1 MYQEIIISVTLFI
14 FSRKNNFKLL
24 VALNGTGQANGG
36 LFWDDGETIGNSNA
50 RNMSSTWHRGTIFAQ
65 CPYMKHFIKQLFF
78 PYRYT

>member
-36 LFWDDGETIGNSNA
+36 LFWDDGETIGNSYA
-50 RNMSSTWHRGTIFAQ
+50 
-65 CPYMKHFIKQLFF
+65 
-78 PYRYT
+78 